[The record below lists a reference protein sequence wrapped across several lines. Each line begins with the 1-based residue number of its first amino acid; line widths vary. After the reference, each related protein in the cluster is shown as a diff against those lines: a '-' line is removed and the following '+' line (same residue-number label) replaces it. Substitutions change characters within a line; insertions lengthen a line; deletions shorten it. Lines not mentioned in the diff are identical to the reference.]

1 MAPVSGP
8 LAGIRV
14 IEFAQL
20 VLGPQCAAMLHDMG
34 AEVVKV
40 EPRGRGDHARSIPM
54 SFEDPR
60 APYYIAHNRGKRSV
74 TLDLSHLQGL
84 EVVQRLVERS
94 DVMIASLRP
103 GSMTALGLSYD
114 DCAAINPRL
123 IYANGSAYG
132 PEGPDAHRGGTDPYG
147 QAAGGLVAATGTPE
161 TPTLAGAVIAD
172 SMAGQVLCSGILAA
186 LYWREQSGRGQRVDS
201 SLYGAQIW
209 AQSAEL
215 TYQLV
220 GDVQYDRIAG
230 GHPSLSRVSLLR
242 IFATADGHIFGFGG
256 GPAAALFRAL
266 DAPELADDERF
277 ADPRTAALHMDE
289 LIDALTPILLTRTDE
304 EWARRLDGE
313 EVAFQIVQD
322 YAAVAEDPQALA
334 NGYVADLE
342 GDDGTEARLVGNPLG
357 MSETPPVPGV
367 RPPELGEHT
376 EEVLLEL
383 GYDWDA
389 IGEMREADVI

>member
-1 MAPVSGP
+1 LSGP
-8 LAGIRV
+8 LEGIRV

-40 EPRGRGDHARSIPM
+40 EPRGRGDHARSIPI
-54 SFEDPR
+54 SSEDAR

-74 TLDLSHLQGL
+74 TLDFSLPQGL

-147 QAAGGLVAATGTPE
+147 QAVGGLVAATGSPE
-161 TPTLAGAVIAD
+161 MPTVAGAVIAD
-172 SMAGQVLCSGILAA
+172 SMAGQVMCSGILAA
-186 LYWREQSGRGQRVDS
+186 LYWREQSGRGQRIDS

-215 TYQLV
+215 TYKLV
-220 GDVQYDRIAG
+220 GDVQYDRIAR
-230 GHPSLSRVSLLR
+230 GHPSLSRLSVYR
-242 IFATADGHIFGFGG
+242 VFATADGFVFGFGG
-256 GPAAALFRAL
+256 GLPQLFRAL
-266 DAPELADDERF
+266 ELNQLAEDERF
-277 ADPRTAALHMDE
+277 ADPRSAALHMDE
-289 LIDALTPILLTRTDE
+289 LVESLKPVLLTRTSE
-304 EWARRLDGE
+304 QWAGRFDAEGI
-313 EVAFQIVQD
+313 AFQIVQD
-322 YAAVAEDPQALA
+322 YSAVAEDPQALA

-342 GDDGTEARLVGNPLG
+342 QSDGTTARLVGNPLG
-357 MSETPPVPGV
+357 MSETPPTPGV

-389 IGEMREADVI
+389 IGELRGAGAI

>member
-1 MAPVSGP
+1 MTGP
-8 LAGIRV
+8 LEGIRV

-40 EPRGRGDHARSIPM
+40 EPRGSGDHARSIPI
-54 SFEDPR
+54 SVDDPR

-74 TLDLSHLQGL
+74 TLDLSRPQGL
-84 EVVQRLVERS
+84 EVVRRLVERS

-103 GSMTALGLSYD
+103 GSLADLGLGYE

-132 PEGPDAHRGGTDPYG
+132 PEGPDAQRGGTDPYG
-147 QAAGGLVAATGTPE
+147 QAVGGLIAATGTSEVP
-161 TPTLAGAVIAD
+161 TPAGAVIAD
-172 SMAGQVLCSGILAA
+172 SMAGQVMCSGILAA
-186 LYWREQSGRGQRVDS
+186 LYWREQSGRGQRIDS

-215 TYQLV
+215 TYKLV
-220 GDVQYDRIAG
+220 GDVQYDRIPG
-230 GHPSLSRVSLLR
+230 GHPSLSRVSLYR
-242 IFATADGHIFGFGG
+242 VFATADRHIFGFGG
-256 GPAAALFRAL
+256 GLPALFRAL
-266 DAPELADDERF
+266 DVPALAADERF
-277 ADPRTAALHMDE
+277 ADPRTAAVHMEE
-289 LIDALTPILLTRTDE
+289 LVDALTPVLLTRTAE
-304 EWARRLDGE
+304 QWAPRLDAEG
-313 EVAFQIVQD
+313 VAFQIVQD

-334 NGYVADLE
+334 NGYVADLRQL
-342 GDDGTEARLVGNPLG
+342 DGTTARLVGNPLG
-357 MSETPPVPGV
+357 MSETPPQPGV

-389 IGEMREADVI
+389 IGELRAADVI